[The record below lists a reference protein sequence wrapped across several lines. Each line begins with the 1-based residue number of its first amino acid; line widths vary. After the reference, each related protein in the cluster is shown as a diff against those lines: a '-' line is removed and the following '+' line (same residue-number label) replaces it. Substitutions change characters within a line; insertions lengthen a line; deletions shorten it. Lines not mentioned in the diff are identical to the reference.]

1 MRSLLRS
8 ALPGTV
14 RARRIRLGPLRG
26 CRLVTSWRDYP
37 AALLGYTERPLLR
50 WLAAHVRP
58 GETWLDVGAH
68 YGYTALA
75 LSRLVGPQGRVF
87 AFEPV
92 PETAGCLAATR
103 RHNGLPQLTVLPL
116 GLSDAP
122 RLSTVCAAVV
132 RGMAEHGGPGGRS
145 GARDRATIL
154 TAALDGVWAELCGG
168 DRAIHGVKVDVQGME
183 AAVLAG
189 MRGLLRELRPR
200 LVVEFHAG
208 VDRASALRVL
218 DGLGYELPGVP
229 IGSPATGGYA
239 DDRSY
244 AFLPGPAAEV
254 VAS

>member
-1 MRSLLRS
+1 MRPLLRS

-14 RARRIRLGPLRG
+14 HAHRIRLGPLRG

-37 AALLGYTERPLLR
+37 AALLGYTERPLLS

-75 LSRLVGPQGRVF
+75 LSRLVGPEGRVF

-103 RHNGLPQLTVLPL
+103 RHNRLSNLTVLPL

-122 RLSTVCAAVV
+122 RVTAVTAAVV
-132 RGMAEHGGPGGRS
+132 RGMAEHACPS
-145 GARDRATIL
+145 GAAERATIL
-154 TAALDGVWAELCGG
+154 TAALDGIWDELCGG
-168 DRAIHGVKVDVQGME
+168 RRAIDGVKVDVQGME

-189 MRGLLRELRPR
+189 MRGLLHDLRPL

-208 VDRASALRVL
+208 VDAACALRAL
-218 DGLGYELPGVP
+218 DGLGYALPGVP
-229 IGSPATGGYA
+229 LGGPAGAGYA

-244 AFLPGPAAEV
+244 AFVPGLTARP
-254 VAS
+254 SPR